1 MLDKTEDIAVFAE
14 TWLARFES
22 ALGEAN
28 DDALRSLFLPD
39 SFWRD
44 VLALSWRLQ
53 TINGAGAMLM
63 QLRPLARGAAA
74 KNFRIDPHR
83 AAPPDAGR
91 DKLDRGDLQL

>member
-39 SFWRD
+39 SFWR
-44 VLALSWRLQ
+44 R
-53 TINGAGAMLM
+53 AGAELEVADH
-63 QLRPLARGAAA
+63 QRRGSDADA
-74 KNFRIDPHR
+74 I
-83 AAPPDAGR
+83 APPC
-91 DKLDRGDLQL
+91 